1 MKLLT
6 AILMIIIAML
16 FVSACTKQTDKKEVT
31 NTVSNSTA
39 DTANK
44 TSDLITKDQAKEN
57 ALKHAGFDKTEVKFL
72 KAEYDYEKGCETYEV
87 EFRKDNFEYDY
98 TIDAVTGEILHFEK
112 DFDD

>member
-1 MKLLT
+1 MKRLT
-6 AILMIIIAML
+6 AILLIIIAML
-16 FVSACTKQTDKKEVT
+16 FVGACTKQADKKA
-31 NTVSNSTA
+31 VSNTISSTT

-44 TSDLITKDQAKEN
+44 KSDLITKDQAKEN
-57 ALKHAGFDKTEVKFL
+57 ALKHAGFDKAEVKFL

-98 TIDAVTGEILHFEK
+98 TIDAISGEILHFEK